1 MTESHSKQRA
11 VRPVWIALAIAIFG
25 MLAMLIVD
33 HGPWSRAHVQ
43 TAEVDNHQTTGEAA
57 RSAGA
62 AVEPTAPRPALEPQA
77 PGPKPVQ
84 PANPETRDQRS
95 DMQRSSCPESG
106 DISGC

>member
-1 MTESHSKQRA
+1 MTESHAKRTG

-25 MLAMLIVD
+25 VLAMLIVD

-43 TAEVDNHQTTGEAA
+43 AAQLASHQTTGEAA

-62 AVEPTAPRPALEPQA
+62 AVEPTAPEPKP

-84 PANPETRDQRS
+84 PANPDTR
-95 DMQRSSCPESG
+95 
-106 DISGC
+106 